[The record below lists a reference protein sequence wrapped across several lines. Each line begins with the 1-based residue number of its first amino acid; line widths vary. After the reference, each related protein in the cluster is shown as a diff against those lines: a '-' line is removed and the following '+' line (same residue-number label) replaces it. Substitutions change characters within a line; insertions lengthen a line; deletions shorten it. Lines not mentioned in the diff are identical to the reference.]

1 MTIRLSW
8 RVLQKNAL
16 NTQWGALFVKMDTA
30 GSILDFRLHLD
41 SQGGQFAFD
50 QGYPLISTP
59 DEGYLMAGNVF
70 DRGTYFIY
78 KLDVSGDIQF
88 FREYTLAPD
97 VRTVRPE
104 QMIALPDGYLVFSTR
119 QMENYRNDIYVTKIS
134 LTGEVEWE
142 QAYGLPGRGE
152 SVSSVWVENNN
163 TIVIGGKR
171 STDLYVNPPSQL
183 KCQVNWIFAID
194 SLGEVAWEWLSE
206 PCAGSIVEGLHRTP
220 DGGWIYATRHAAA
233 FNQWSWGTTPK
244 VVCRDSSFNLLW
256 ERQLID
262 SFWDRSDVHGLEP
275 TPDGGWA
282 IAARCAVPEPYSPL
296 SPELEDY
303 MAGCL
308 FKINGQG
315 DTLWRRCDT
324 VSLGEIAGAHNYGGL
339 AVLPSGSVV
348 AAGGFKE
355 PIVGVG
361 NKSWAWAVKVGP
373 NGCMEP
379 ECLLTS
385 APEVQAGGA
394 WRAFPN
400 PGRERIYFERPPA
413 LTATSATIRITDAT
427 GRAVW
432 KYAMPAGEPQAS
444 WNASR
449 HPARALF
456 LPGRHQRRDGL
467 EREAYGGVSLIL
479 GAGKNTYHRAQLRF
493 VPPCA
498 RLSQVIGHGTQPRRF
513 SPAMGFS

>member
-1 MTIRLSW
+1 MNTYSTPLLIAALCLS
-8 RVLQKNAL
+8 LAGSGNAQPGFSKWFDFGTEAIFHNIL
-16 NTQWGALFVKMDTA
+16 VDQDTLVIPGVVWNSENQQLEAMLVKMDTFGQVISYETYA
-30 GSILDFRLHLD
+30 DSLGSHLSLH
-41 SQGGQFAFD
+41 
-50 QGYPLISTP
+50 QGYPIIRAHR
-59 DEGYLMAGNVF
+59 EGYLTVGDVINRESDF
-70 DRGTYFIY
+70 IIKWKQDGTVAAFW
-78 KLDVSGDIQF
+78 
-88 FREYTLAPD
+88 EYPYQD
-97 VRTVRPE
+97 NVRTSLI
-104 QMIALPDGYLVFSTR
+104 QDIKALPDGYLVFSTR
-119 QMENYRNDIYVTKIS
+119 QMENYLNDIYVTKIS

-152 SVSSVWVENNN
+152 SVGSVWVENNN

-233 FNQWSWGTTPK
+233 FNQWSYGTTPK
-244 VVCRDSSFNLLW
+244 VVRRDSSFNLLW

-262 SFWDRSDVHGLEP
+262 SFWDLTDVHGLEP

-400 PGRERIYFERPPA
+400 PGWERIYFERPPA

-449 HPARALF
+449 HP
-456 LPGRHQRRDGL
+456 PGLYFYQVATKDGT
-467 EREAYGGVSLIL
+467 GWN
-479 GAGKNTYHRAQLRF
+479 GKLM
-493 VPPCA
+493 VE
-498 RLSQVIGHGTQPRRF
+498 
-513 SPAMGFS
+513 